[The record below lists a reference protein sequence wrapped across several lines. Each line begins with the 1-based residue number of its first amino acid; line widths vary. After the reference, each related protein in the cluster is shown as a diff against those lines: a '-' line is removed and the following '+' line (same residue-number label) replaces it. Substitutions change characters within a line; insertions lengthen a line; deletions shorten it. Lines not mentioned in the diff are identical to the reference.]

1 MRDVQGLENVIT
13 SSINGPVYTSQTM
26 LVPATTRVTFTDN
39 LLLTPLF
46 ETINNRF
53 VNGRCIVRICLMYRW
68 DEDIA
73 ADFKI
78 EIVDRG
84 TIIMSQAQG
93 MDDYPKNK
101 LNTAELSFVMD
112 DYNNDHVQIVLS
124 KTALDVTKFQLEK
137 NSFIKIDRL

>member
-68 DEDIA
+68 DEEIA

-84 TIIMSQAQG
+84 TVVMSQKTG
-93 MDDYPKNK
+93 MDDYPKNT
-101 LNTAELSFVMD
+101 LNTAEWSFVMD
-112 DYNNDHVQIVLS
+112 DYSDQVQIVLS
-124 KTALDVTKFQLEK
+124 KTVLDVTKFQLEK

>member
-39 LLLTPLF
+39 ISLIPMF

-53 VNGRCIVRICLMYRW
+53 VTGRCIIRICLMYRW
-68 DEDIA
+68 DEAVA
-73 ADFKI
+73 ADFMI
-78 EIVDRG
+78 EIMDHG
-84 TIIMSQAQG
+84 TVLMSQKTG
-93 MDDYPKNK
+93 MDDYPKNT
-101 LNTAELSFVMD
+101 LNTAEWSFVMD
-112 DYNNDHVQIVLS
+112 EYNDQVQIVLS
-124 KTALDVTKFQLEK
+124 KTVLDVTKFQLER

>member
-39 LLLTPLF
+39 ISLTPMF

-53 VNGRCIVRICLMYRW
+53 VTGRCIIRICLMYRW
-68 DEDIA
+68 DEAVA
-73 ADFKI
+73 ADFMI
-78 EIVDRG
+78 EIVDHG
-84 TIIMSQAQG
+84 SVVMSQKTG
-93 MDDYPKNK
+93 MDDYPKNT
-101 LNTAELSFVMD
+101 LNTAEWSFVMD
-112 DYNNDHVQIVLS
+112 DYNDQVQIVLS

>member
-26 LVPATTRVTFTDN
+26 LVPATIRVTFTDN

-53 VNGRCIVRICLMYRW
+53 VTGRCIVRICLMYRW
-68 DEDIA
+68 DEAVA

-84 TIIMSQAQG
+84 TIMMSQKTG
-93 MDDYPKNK
+93 MDDYPKNT
-101 LNTAELSFVMD
+101 LNTAEWSFVMD
-112 DYNNDHVQIVLS
+112 DYSDQVQVLLS
-124 KTALDVTKFQLEK
+124 KTVLDVSKFELLR

>member
-39 LLLTPLF
+39 LSLTPLL

-53 VNGRCIVRICLMYRW
+53 VTGRCIVRICLMYRW
-68 DEDIA
+68 DEEIA

-84 TIIMSQAQG
+84 TIMMSQKTG
-93 MDDYPKNK
+93 MDDYPKNT
-101 LNTAELSFVMD
+101 LNTAEWSFVMD
-112 DYNNDHVQIVLS
+112 DYSDQVQVVLS
-124 KTALDVTKFQLEK
+124 KTVLDVTKFQLEK
-137 NSFIKIDRL
+137 NSFIKFDRL

>member
-26 LVPATTRVTFTDN
+26 LVLATTRVTFTDN

-68 DEDIA
+68 DEEIA

-78 EIVDRG
+78 EIVDHG
-84 TIIMSQAQG
+84 TVVMSQKTG
-93 MDDYPKNK
+93 MDDYPKNT
-101 LNTAELSFVMD
+101 LNTAEWSFVMD
-112 DYNNDHVQIVLS
+112 DYSDQVQIILS
-124 KTALDVTKFQLEK
+124 KTVLDVTKFQLEK

>member
-39 LLLTPLF
+39 ISLTPMF

-53 VNGRCIVRICLMYRW
+53 VTGRCIIRICLMYRW
-68 DEDIA
+68 DEAVA
-73 ADFKI
+73 ADFMI
-78 EIVDRG
+78 EIVDHG
-84 TIIMSQAQG
+84 SVVMSQKTG
-93 MDDYPKNK
+93 MDDYPKNT
-101 LNTAELSFVMD
+101 LNTAEWSFVMD
-112 DYNNDHVQIVLS
+112 EYNDQVQIVLS
-124 KTALDVTKFQLEK
+124 KTVLDVTKFQLER

>member
-26 LVPATTRVTFTDN
+26 LVPATTRVIFTDN

-68 DEDIA
+68 DEEIA

-78 EIVDRG
+78 EIVDHG
-84 TIIMSQAQG
+84 TVVMSQKTG
-93 MDDYPKNK
+93 MDDYPKNT
-101 LNTAELSFVMD
+101 LNTAEWSFVMD
-112 DYNNDHVQIVLS
+112 DYSDQVQIVLS
-124 KTALDVTKFQLEK
+124 KTVLDVTKFQLEK

>member
-26 LVPATTRVTFTDN
+26 LVPATIRVTFTDN

-68 DEDIA
+68 DEEIA

-78 EIVDRG
+78 EILDRG
-84 TIIMSQAQG
+84 TIMMSQKTG
-93 MDDYPKNK
+93 MDDYPKNT
-101 LNTAELSFVMD
+101 LNTAEWSFVMD
-112 DYNNDHVQIVLS
+112 DYSDQVQVVLS
-124 KTALDVTKFQLEK
+124 KTVLDVSKFELLR

>member
-26 LVPATTRVTFTDN
+26 LVPVTTRVTFMDN

-68 DEDIA
+68 DEEIA

-84 TIIMSQAQG
+84 TVVMSQKTG
-93 MDDYPKNK
+93 MDDYPKNT
-101 LNTAELSFVMD
+101 LNTAEWSFVMD
-112 DYNNDHVQIVLS
+112 DYSDQVQIVLS
-124 KTALDVTKFQLEK
+124 KTVLDVTKFQLEK